1 MKLDTI
7 KKIDFRFS
15 NLMHSALVRISGT
28 KDEMFVHIQLID
40 SFLRKIFGV
49 EHIRFCNYKGEI
61 KLEEAKHP
69 FVYQIA
75 QLISLQINEEL
86 QNTAFTS
93 LQAV

>member
-1 MKLDTI
+1 
-7 KKIDFRFS
+7 
-15 NLMHSALVRISGT
+15 MHSALVSISGT
-28 KDEMFVHIQLID
+28 KGEMFVHIQLID

>member
-1 MKLDTI
+1 MKLATI

-15 NLMHSALVRISGT
+15 NLMHSALVSISGT